1 MTAVGLRTPEAP
13 DCHALA
19 MEWRQTT
26 FMRALPV
33 GPDGGLIGGT
43 CLRMSALRTCSEP
56 GIVMKFVHS
65 FGLAIAALVLL
76 VHPASAQSTPGMA
89 IPLNSED
96 AKSPEEMEKQRRID
110 DDYKAT
116 MKKIPDAKAN
126 DPWGNMRSADTSTQA
141 KPTQLKP
148 KSTAQKKKTGNVAD

>member
-1 MTAVGLRTPEAP
+1 M
-13 DCHALA
+13 
-19 MEWRQTT
+19 
-26 FMRALPV
+26 MR
-33 GPDGGLIGGT
+33 
-43 CLRMSALRTCSEP
+43 
-56 GIVMKFVHS
+56 FVHS
-65 FGLAIAALVLL
+65 FGLAVAAVVLL
-76 VHPASAQSTPGMA
+76 VHPASAQTPGMA

-96 AKSPEEMEKQRRID
+96 AKSPEEIEKQKRID

-148 KSTAQKKKTGNVAD
+148 KSTAPKKKTNSAAD